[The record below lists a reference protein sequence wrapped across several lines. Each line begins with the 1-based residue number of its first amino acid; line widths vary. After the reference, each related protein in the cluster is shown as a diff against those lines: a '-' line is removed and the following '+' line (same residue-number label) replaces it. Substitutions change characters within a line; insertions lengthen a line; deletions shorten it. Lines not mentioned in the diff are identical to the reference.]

1 MYFVDVLMVAA
12 TGVQKQ
18 QYLWGKIEDK
28 YLFNFSVP
36 YKEAAQ
42 GVAGVHLGAF
52 QSHHDVSVLLAVL
65 HWPVLVTLPLQ
76 EQIQLMRDCVWI
88 TTVRDVVTEPTLPFS
103 TRLVIM
109 MMIWVFC
116 SQIILQKSSNVDLRG
131 PWAAI

>member
-76 EQIQLMRDCVWI
+76 EQIQLMRDCV
-88 TTVRDVVTEPTLPFS
+88 
-103 TRLVIM
+103 
-109 MMIWVFC
+109 
-116 SQIILQKSSNVDLRG
+116 
-131 PWAAI
+131 